1 MKLVLRCCQFILLIA
16 MLLPC
21 SLLFPGFVAA
31 GEAETALL
39 LPDLLDEDE
48 ESEELAVQV
57 CDPLEG
63 LNRIS
68 FVFNDT
74 LYFWVIKPVKQGY
87 VFVIP
92 EDFRNVLGNF
102 FYNVRA
108 PIRLVNKILQGRF
121 REAGKV
127 VARFSIN
134 TTLGVLGF
142 GDVAAETFD
151 LQRQS
156 ADFGQTLGRYGFG
169 EGLYLY
175 WPLLG
180 PSNLRDSV
188 GFLGDR
194 LAHPVQYADMDVLES
209 MAVYSVEFVNK
220 LSISPDV
227 YEEVTRI
234 SVDPYI
240 AVRQAYSEYRRA
252 FVENRAF

>member
-1 MKLVLRCCQFILLIA
+1 MRLVLRWCQLILLVA

-21 SLLFPGFVAA
+21 SLLLPGSVAA
-31 GEAETALL
+31 GEAEAKLL

-57 CDPLEG
+57 CDPFEG

-87 VFVIP
+87 TSMIP
-92 EDFRNVLGNF
+92 EDFRKVLGNF
-102 FYNVRA
+102 FYNLRT
-108 PIRLVNKILQGRF
+108 PIRLANKILQGHF
-121 REAGKV
+121 RETGII

-142 GDVAAETFD
+142 GDIAAETFD
-151 LQRQS
+151 LQRQP

-180 PSNLRDSV
+180 PSNLRDTV
-188 GFLGDR
+188 GFLGDS
-194 LAHPVQYADMDVLES
+194 LAHPVPYTNMDALES
-209 MAVYSVEFVNK
+209 AAAYSVEFVNK
-220 LSISPDV
+220 LSITSDV
-227 YEEVTRI
+227 YEEVTQI
-234 SVDPYI
+234 SIDPYI

-252 FVENRAF
+252 FVENNI